1 MKLKAIPFVF
11 CLAAGLLLSGCGK
24 ETAQAQGEETLVLRY
39 AYASNSQPVIDSM
52 KEFGRLVEEKTDGT
66 VKVEYF
72 PDGQLGGEREL
83 IELTQTGAIDFTKV
97 SASALESFS
106 KDYAIFSLPY
116 LFDDE
121 AHFFA
126 VMEDQQIMDTVYQS
140 TKDLG
145 FTGLTYYD
153 SGQRSFYMVNQPIET
168 PADLKGKKIR
178 VMQSET
184 AIKMVELLG
193 GSAVPMGS
201 DEVYTSLQS
210 NLIQGAENNEFVLYT
225 AGHGGVAKY
234 YSYDEHTRVP
244 DIVIMNEAIKKKLTS
259 EQVKAIED
267 AAAES
272 TKYEITVFKEAVEEE
287 KAIAAK
293 EFGVKFNTVDNAPF
307 RELVKPLHDEFAK
320 DPQYGELYQEIRSVA
335 ESGE

>member
-1 MKLKAIPFVF
+1 MKLKTIPFVF
-11 CLAAGLLLSGCGK
+11 CLAAGLLLSGCAK
-24 ETAQAQGEETLVLRY
+24 EAAQAQGEETLVLRY

-259 EQVKAIED
+259 EQVKAIEE

-287 KAIAAK
+287 KKIAAK

>member
-1 MKLKAIPFVF
+1 MKLKTIPFVF

-259 EQVKAIED
+259 EQVKAIEE

-272 TKYEITVFKEAVEEE
+272 TKYEITVFKDAVEEE